1 MGYSIV
7 LALELV
13 EALLGYLFRE
23 HLLVNLHNNLMM
35 HIPGMSKCIVRDP
48 YGQGTL
54 GFVIVQGYSWLV
66 RTLSHGLWL
75 GATAVVWRVASAVV
89 FLVSMCVVPLF
100 STRS

>member
-1 MGYSIV
+1 M
-7 LALELV
+7 

-35 HIPGMSKCIVRDP
+35 HIPGMSKCRVRDP

-66 RTLSHGLWL
+66 RTLFHGLRL
-75 GATAVVWRVASAVV
+75 GATE
-89 FLVSMCVVPLF
+89 LL
-100 STRS
+100 